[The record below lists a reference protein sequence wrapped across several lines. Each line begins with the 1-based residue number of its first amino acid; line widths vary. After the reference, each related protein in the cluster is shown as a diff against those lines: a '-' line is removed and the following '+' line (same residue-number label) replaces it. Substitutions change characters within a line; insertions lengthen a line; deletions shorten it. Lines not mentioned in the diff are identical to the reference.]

1 MVSRILDDILS
12 YNVLLRHGNGIKNI
26 RSLMPATCTVS
37 SIPAEIRQQDPSFAV
52 NLSRSS
58 KAKAFYFFARDA
70 AGETATFF
78 STAPRLGLAGS
89 AAETRKYY
97 EGGRGLHAPDRDT
110 VLGLGIATSERML
123 GICRGRRK
131 FLAASLTLLCI
142 PAITWIYLFAG
153 SFEDGKPVSLSP
165 LESQAHSPR
174 YAASSQRERESL
186 EVRMREVEAE
196 NRALRRQLSL
206 AQGRGPAHRRGNH
219 SRTYSMEE
227 GTGDSEN
234 LRAGIVAG
242 NSSECGQQPVVEKC
256 ETIHVAIVC
265 AGYNASRDVVTLVKS
280 VLFHRRNPLH
290 FHLIADSIAEQILA
304 TLFQTWMVPA
314 VRVDFYNADEL
325 KSEVSWIPNKHYSGI
340 YGLMKLVLTKTLP
353 ANLERVIV
361 LDTDITFATDIAELW
376 AVFHKFK
383 GQQVLGLVEN
393 QSDWYLGN
401 LWKNHRPW
409 PALGRGYNTGVILL
423 LLDKLR
429 KMKWEQMWRLTA
441 ERELMGMLSTSL
453 ADQDIFN
460 AVIKQ
465 NPFLVYQL
473 PCFWNV
479 QLSDHTRSEQCYRDV
494 SDLKVIHWNSP
505 KKLRVKNKHVEFFR
519 NLYLTFLEYDGNLL
533 RRELFGCPSEADV
546 NSKNLQKQLSE
557 LDEDDL
563 CYEFRRE
570 RFTVHRTHLYFL
582 HYEYEPAADG
592 TDVTL
597 VAQLSMDRLQML
609 EAICKHWEGPIS
621 LALYLSDAEAQQFLR
636 YAQGSEVLMS
646 RHNVGYHIVYKE
658 GQFYPVNLL
667 RNVAMKHI
675 STPYTFLSDID
686 FLPMYGL
693 YEYLRK
699 SVIQLDLAN
708 TKKAMIV
715 PAFETLRYRL
725 SFPKSKAELLSML
738 DMGTLFTFRY
748 HVWTKGHAPTNF
760 AKWRTATTPYRV
772 EWEADFEP
780 YVVVRQDCP
789 EYDRRFVGFGWNK
802 VAHIM
807 ELDAQEYEFIVL
819 PNAYM
824 IHMPHAPSFDI
835 TKFRSNK
842 QYRICLKTLKEE
854 FQQDM
859 SRRYGFAALKY
870 LTAENNS

>member
-1 MVSRILDDILS
+1 M
-12 YNVLLRHGNGIKNI
+12 
-26 RSLMPATCTVS
+26 
-37 SIPAEIRQQDPSFAV
+37 
-52 NLSRSS
+52 
-58 KAKAFYFFARDA
+58 
-70 AGETATFF
+70 
-78 STAPRLGLAGS
+78 
-89 AAETRKYY
+89 
-97 EGGRGLHAPDRDT
+97 
-110 VLGLGIATSERML
+110 
-123 GICRGRRK
+123 
-131 FLAASLTLLCI
+131 
-142 PAITWIYLFAG
+142 
-153 SFEDGKPVSLSP
+153 
-165 LESQAHSPR
+165 
-174 YAASSQRERESL
+174 
-186 EVRMREVEAE
+186 
-196 NRALRRQLSL
+196 
-206 AQGRGPAHRRGNH
+206 
-219 SRTYSMEE
+219 
-227 GTGDSEN
+227 
-234 LRAGIVAG
+234 
-242 NSSECGQQPVVEKC
+242 
-256 ETIHVAIVC
+256 
-265 AGYNASRDVVTLVKS
+265 
-280 VLFHRRNPLH
+280 
-290 FHLIADSIAEQILA
+290 
-304 TLFQTWMVPA
+304 LFQ
-314 VRVDFYNADEL
+314 
-325 KSEVSWIPNKHYSGI
+325 SEVSWIPNKHYSGI

-353 ANLERVIV
+353 PDLQRVIV

-409 PALGRGYNTGVILL
+409 PALGRGFNTGVILL
-423 LLDKLR
+423 LLDRLRKLR
-429 KMKWEQMWRLTA
+429 WEQMWRLTA
-441 ERELMGMLSTSL
+441 ERELMSMLSTSL

-465 NPFLVYQL
+465 NPFLVHQL

-479 QLSDHTRSEQCYRDV
+479 QLSDHTRSEKCYKDV
-494 SDLKVIHWNSP
+494 SDLK
-505 KKLRVKNKHVEFFR
+505 
-519 NLYLTFLEYDGNLL
+519 
-533 RRELFGCPSEADV
+533 
-546 NSKNLQKQLSE
+546 LQKTLLE
-557 LDEDDL
+557 LDEDDP

-582 HYEYEPAADG
+582 HYEYEPSSDH

-646 RHNVGYHIVYKE
+646 RGNVGYHIVYKE

-667 RNVAMKHI
+667 RNVAMQQVK
-675 STPYTFLSDID
+675 TPYMFLSDID

-693 YEYLRK
+693 FEYL
-699 SVIQLDLAN
+699 
-708 TKKAMIV
+708 
-715 PAFETLRYRL
+715 
-725 SFPKSKAELLSML
+725 
-738 DMGTLFTFRY
+738 RY

-772 EWEADFEP
+772 QWEADFEP
-780 YVVVRQDCP
+780 YVMVRRDSP

-807 ELDAQEYEFIVL
+807 ELDAQEYEFVVL

-842 QYRICLKTLKEE
+842 QYRVCLKTLKEE
-854 FQQDM
+854 FQMNM

-870 LTAENNS
+870 MTAENNS

>member
-1 MVSRILDDILS
+1 
-12 YNVLLRHGNGIKNI
+12 
-26 RSLMPATCTVS
+26 
-37 SIPAEIRQQDPSFAV
+37 
-52 NLSRSS
+52 
-58 KAKAFYFFARDA
+58 
-70 AGETATFF
+70 
-78 STAPRLGLAGS
+78 
-89 AAETRKYY
+89 
-97 EGGRGLHAPDRDT
+97 
-110 VLGLGIATSERML
+110 ML

-131 FLAASLTLLCI
+131 FLAASLTVLFV

-165 LESQAHSPR
+165 LESQPHSPR
-174 YAASSQRERESL
+174 YTASSQRERESL
-186 EVRMREVEAE
+186 EVRMREVEEE
-196 NRALRRQLSL
+196 NRVLRKQLSL
-206 AQGRGPAHRRGNH
+206 AQSRSPSHHRSNH
-219 SRTYSMEE
+219 SKTYSMEE
-227 GTGDSEN
+227 GTGDSES

-242 NSSECGQQPVVEKC
+242 NSSECGQQPAVEKC

-290 FHLIADSIAEQILA
+290 FHLIADAIAKQILA

-314 VRVDFYNADEL
+314 VRVDFYDADEL

-353 ANLERVIV
+353 SNLERVIV

-441 ERELMGMLSTSL
+441 ERELMSMLSTSL

-494 SDLKVIHWNSP
+494 SDLK
-505 KKLRVKNKHVEFFR
+505 
-519 NLYLTFLEYDGNLL
+519 
-533 RRELFGCPSEADV
+533 
-546 NSKNLQKQLSE
+546 LQKQLSE

-582 HYEYEPAADG
+582 HYEYESASDN

-675 STPYTFLSDID
+675 STPYMFLSDID

-708 TKKAMIV
+708 TKKALIV

-780 YVVVRQDCP
+780 YVVVRKDCP

-807 ELDAQEYEFIVL
+807 ELDAQEYEFTVL

-859 SRRYGFAALKY
+859 SRHYGFAALKY

>member
-1 MVSRILDDILS
+1 
-12 YNVLLRHGNGIKNI
+12 
-26 RSLMPATCTVS
+26 
-37 SIPAEIRQQDPSFAV
+37 
-52 NLSRSS
+52 
-58 KAKAFYFFARDA
+58 
-70 AGETATFF
+70 
-78 STAPRLGLAGS
+78 
-89 AAETRKYY
+89 
-97 EGGRGLHAPDRDT
+97 
-110 VLGLGIATSERML
+110 ML

-131 FLAASLTLLCI
+131 FLAASLTVLFV

-165 LESQAHSPR
+165 LESQPHSPR
-174 YAASSQRERESL
+174 YTASSQRERESL
-186 EVRMREVEAE
+186 EVRMREVEEE
-196 NRALRRQLSL
+196 NRVLRKQLSL
-206 AQGRGPAHRRGNH
+206 AQSRSPSHHRGNH
-219 SRTYSMEE
+219 SKTYSMEE
-227 GTGDSEN
+227 GTGDSES

-242 NSSECGQQPVVEKC
+242 NSSECGQQPAVEKC

-290 FHLIADSIAEQILA
+290 FHLIADAIAKQILA

-314 VRVDFYNADEL
+314 VRIDFYDADEL

-353 ANLERVIV
+353 SNLERVIV

-441 ERELMGMLSTSL
+441 ERELMSMLSTSL

-494 SDLKVIHWNSP
+494 SDLK
-505 KKLRVKNKHVEFFR
+505 
-519 NLYLTFLEYDGNLL
+519 
-533 RRELFGCPSEADV
+533 
-546 NSKNLQKQLSE
+546 LQKQLSE

-582 HYEYEPAADG
+582 HYEYEPASDN

-675 STPYTFLSDID
+675 STPYMFLSDID

-708 TKKAMIV
+708 TKKALIV

-780 YVVVRQDCP
+780 YVVVRKDCP

-807 ELDAQEYEFIVL
+807 ELDAQEYEFTVL

-859 SRRYGFAALKY
+859 SRHYGFAALKY

>member
-1 MVSRILDDILS
+1 MTAHPGCHRHAGRLWFESQCP
-12 YNVLLRHGNGIKNI
+12 LRLEWIDMASWDTGEGAITWRTSGEVTTGRRQYVPQKETCPKWNH
-26 RSLMPATCTVS
+26 PAQ
-37 SIPAEIRQQDPSFAV
+37 IM
-52 NLSRSS
+52 
-58 KAKAFYFFARDA
+58 
-70 AGETATFF
+70 G
-78 STAPRLGLAGS
+78 
-89 AAETRKYY
+89 RKYY
-97 EGGRGLHAPDRDT
+97 EGGRGPRALGREAA
-110 VLGLGIATSERML
+110 LGLGVATSERML

-131 FLAASLTLLCI
+131 FLAASLTVLCI
-142 PAITWIYLFAG
+142 PAITWLYLFAG

-165 LESQAHSPR
+165 LESQPHSPR
-174 YAASSQRERESL
+174 YAAAGQRERESL
-186 EVRMREVEAE
+186 EVRVREVEEE

-206 AQGRGPAHRRGNH
+206 AQGRGPAHRHGNR
-219 SRTYSMEE
+219 SKSYSVEE

-353 ANLERVIV
+353 TNLERVIV

-546 NSKNLQKQLSE
+546 NSENLQKQLSE

-582 HYEYEPAADG
+582 HYEYEPVSDN

-646 RHNVGYHIVYKE
+646 RHNVAYHIVYKE

-667 RNVAMKHI
+667 RNVAMKHVG
-675 STPYTFLSDID
+675 TPYMFLSDID

-780 YVVVRQDCP
+780 YVVVRRDCP

>member
-1 MVSRILDDILS
+1 MKV
-12 YNVLLRHGNGIKNI
+12 
-26 RSLMPATCTVS
+26 
-37 SIPAEIRQQDPSFAV
+37 
-52 NLSRSS
+52 
-58 KAKAFYFFARDA
+58 
-70 AGETATFF
+70 
-78 STAPRLGLAGS
+78 
-89 AAETRKYY
+89 
-97 EGGRGLHAPDRDT
+97 
-110 VLGLGIATSERML
+110 
-123 GICRGRRK
+123 
-131 FLAASLTLLCI
+131 
-142 PAITWIYLFAG
+142 
-153 SFEDGKPVSLSP
+153 KPLPLSP
-165 LESQAHSPR
+165 LDTQSSLPAHGVGEHQA
-174 YAASSQRERESL
+174 L
-186 EVRMREVEAE
+186 ELRVRVVEEE
-196 NRALRRQLSL
+196 NRALRRELSRPPRSPSTRL
-206 AQGRGPAHRRGNH
+206 SNGGHRGNRSH
-219 SRTYSMEE
+219 SEE
-227 GTGDSEN
+227 GTGDNEGQK
-234 LRAGIVAG
+234 AAAVG
-242 NSSECGQQPVVEKC
+242 NSSDCVQQPVVDKC

-290 FHLIADSIAEQILA
+290 FHFITDSIAQQILSS
-304 TLFQTWMVPA
+304 LFHTWMVPA
-314 VRVDFYNADEL
+314 VRVDFYDADEL
-325 KSEVSWIPNKHYSGI
+325 K
-340 YGLMKLVLTKTLP
+340 
-353 ANLERVIV
+353 RVIV

-409 PALGRGYNTGVILL
+409 PALGRGFNTGVILL
-423 LLDKLR
+423 LLDRLRKLR
-429 KMKWEQMWRLTA
+429 WEQMWRLTA
-441 ERELMGMLSTSL
+441 ERELMSMLSTSL
-453 ADQDIFN
+453 ADQ
-460 AVIKQ
+460 
-465 NPFLVYQL
+465 
-473 PCFWNV
+473 
-479 QLSDHTRSEQCYRDV
+479 LSDHTRSEKCYKDV

-533 RRELFGCPSEADV
+533 RRELFGCPSEADH
-546 NSKNLQKQLSE
+546 NSENLQKTLSE
-557 LDEDDL
+557 LDEDDP

-582 HYEYEPAADG
+582 HYEYESSSDNN
-592 TDVTL
+592 DVTL

-646 RHNVGYHIVYKE
+646 RGNVGYHIVYKE

-667 RNVAMKHI
+667 RNVAMQQVN
-675 STPYTFLSDID
+675 TPYMFLSDID

-699 SVIQLDLAN
+699 SVVQLDMAN
-708 TKKAMIV
+708 TKKALVV

-725 SFPKSKAELLSML
+725 SYPKSKAELLSQL

-772 EWEADFEP
+772 QWEADFEP
-780 YVVVRQDCP
+780 YVMVRRDSP

-807 ELDAQEYEFIVL
+807 ELDAQVADTSPSLYPTYL
-819 PNAYM
+819 P
-824 IHMPHAPSFDI
+824 I
-835 TKFRSNK
+835 
-842 QYRICLKTLKEE
+842 
-854 FQQDM
+854 
-859 SRRYGFAALKY
+859 Y
-870 LTAENNS
+870 LSKLS

>member
-1 MVSRILDDILS
+1 
-12 YNVLLRHGNGIKNI
+12 
-26 RSLMPATCTVS
+26 
-37 SIPAEIRQQDPSFAV
+37 
-52 NLSRSS
+52 
-58 KAKAFYFFARDA
+58 
-70 AGETATFF
+70 
-78 STAPRLGLAGS
+78 
-89 AAETRKYY
+89 
-97 EGGRGLHAPDRDT
+97 
-110 VLGLGIATSERML
+110 ML

-131 FLAASLTLLCI
+131 FLAASLTLLFV
-142 PAITWIYLFAG
+142 PAFTWIYLFSG
-153 SFEDGKPVSLSP
+153 SFEDGKAVSLSP
-165 LESQAHSPR
+165 IESQPHSPH
-174 YAASSQRERESL
+174 YTASNQRERESL
-186 EVRMREVEAE
+186 EIRMREVEEE
-196 NRALRRQLSL
+196 NRALRKQLSL
-206 AQGRGPAHRRGNH
+206 AQSRSPMHRRGNH
-219 SRTYSMEE
+219 SKTYSMEE
-227 GTGDSEN
+227 GTGDSES

-242 NSSECGQQPVVEKC
+242 NSSECGQQPAVEKC

-290 FHLIADSIAEQILA
+290 FHLIADAIAKQILA

-314 VRVDFYNADEL
+314 VRIDFYDADEL

-353 ANLERVIV
+353 SSLERVIV

-441 ERELMGMLSTSL
+441 ERELMSMLSTSL

-494 SDLKVIHWNSP
+494 SDLK
-505 KKLRVKNKHVEFFR
+505 
-519 NLYLTFLEYDGNLL
+519 
-533 RRELFGCPSEADV
+533 
-546 NSKNLQKQLSE
+546 LQKQLSE

-582 HYEYEPAADG
+582 HYEYEPASDN

-646 RHNVGYHIVYKE
+646 RRNVGYHIVYKE

-675 STPYTFLSDID
+675 STPYMFLSDID

-708 TKKAMIV
+708 TKKALIV

-760 AKWRTATTPYRV
+760 AKWRTATTPYQV

-780 YVVVRQDCP
+780 YVVVRRDCP

>member
-1 MVSRILDDILS
+1 MMESPCLC
-12 YNVLLRHGNGIKNI
+12 LRWSPRRTAPGTQP
-26 RSLMPATCTVS
+26 PASGSVRAWRCACARWRRRTAPSAGS
-37 SIPAEIRQQDPSFAV
+37 SAWPRAEPQPIAEAITPRPTPWRRALETARTFGLASWQATAPSV
-52 NLSRSS
+52 GSSRSW
-58 KAKAFYFFARDA
+58 R
-70 AGETATFF
+70 
-78 STAPRLGLAGS
+78 
-89 AAETRKYY
+89 
-97 EGGRGLHAPDRDT
+97 
-110 VLGLGIATSERML
+110 
-123 GICRGRRK
+123 
-131 FLAASLTLLCI
+131 
-142 PAITWIYLFAG
+142 
-153 SFEDGKPVSLSP
+153 
-165 LESQAHSPR
+165 
-174 YAASSQRERESL
+174 
-186 EVRMREVEAE
+186 
-196 NRALRRQLSL
+196 
-206 AQGRGPAHRRGNH
+206 
-219 SRTYSMEE
+219 
-227 GTGDSEN
+227 
-234 LRAGIVAG
+234 
-242 NSSECGQQPVVEKC
+242 
-256 ETIHVAIVC
+256 
-265 AGYNASRDVVTLVKS
+265 NA
-280 VLFHRRNPLH
+280 RRNPLH

-546 NSKNLQKQLSE
+546 NSENLQKQLSE

-582 HYEYEPAADG
+582 HYEYEPAADS

-675 STPYTFLSDID
+675 STPYMFLSDID

-780 YVVVRQDCP
+780 YVVVRRDCP

-807 ELDAQEYEFIVL
+807 ELDVQEYEFIVL

>member
-1 MVSRILDDILS
+1 
-12 YNVLLRHGNGIKNI
+12 
-26 RSLMPATCTVS
+26 
-37 SIPAEIRQQDPSFAV
+37 
-52 NLSRSS
+52 
-58 KAKAFYFFARDA
+58 
-70 AGETATFF
+70 
-78 STAPRLGLAGS
+78 
-89 AAETRKYY
+89 
-97 EGGRGLHAPDRDT
+97 
-110 VLGLGIATSERML
+110 ML

-131 FLAASLTLLCI
+131 FLAASLALLFI
-142 PAITWIYLFAG
+142 PALTWLYLSAANF
-153 SFEDGKPVSLSP
+153 SVKPLPLSP
-165 LESQAHSPR
+165 LEPQSSTLVGGAGERQA
-174 YAASSQRERESL
+174 L
-186 EVRMREVEAE
+186 ELRVREVEEE
-196 NRALRRQLSL
+196 NRALRRELS
-206 AQGRGPAHRRGNH
+206 QPPRNPTHTNHHGNGRHGNQSH
-219 SRTYSMEE
+219 APVVREGSRHGEAPKGAAT
-227 GTGDSEN
+227 
-234 LRAGIVAG
+234 G
-242 NSSECGQQPVVEKC
+242 NSSDCVSQPVVDKC
-256 ETIHVAIVC
+256 ETIHMAIVC

-290 FHLIADSIAEQILA
+290 FHFITDSIAQQILA
-304 TLFQTWMVPA
+304 SLFRTWMVPA
-314 VRVDFYNADEL
+314 VRVDFYDADEL

-353 ANLERVIV
+353 SDLQKVIV

-409 PALGRGYNTGVILL
+409 PALGRGFNTGVILL
-423 LLDKLR
+423 LLDRLRKLR
-429 KMKWEQMWRLTA
+429 WEQMWRLTA
-441 ERELMGMLSTSL
+441 ERELMSMLSTSL
-453 ADQDIFN
+453 ADQ
-460 AVIKQ
+460 
-465 NPFLVYQL
+465 
-473 PCFWNV
+473 
-479 QLSDHTRSEQCYRDV
+479 
-494 SDLKVIHWNSP
+494 VIHWNSP

-533 RRELFGCPSEADV
+533 RRELFGCPSETDH
-546 NSKNLQKQLSE
+546 NSENLQKTLLE
-557 LDEDDL
+557 LDEDDP

-582 HYEYEPAADG
+582 HYEYEPSADQS
-592 TDVTL
+592 DVTL

-646 RHNVGYHIVYKE
+646 RSNVGYHIVYKE

-667 RNVAMKHI
+667 RNVAMRQVN
-675 STPYTFLSDID
+675 TPYMFLSDID

-699 SVIQLDLAN
+699 SVVQLDMAN
-708 TKKAMIV
+708 TKKALVV

-725 SFPKSKAELLSML
+725 SYPKSKAELLSQL

-772 EWEADFEP
+772 QWEADFEP
-780 YVVVRQDCP
+780 YVMVRRDCP

-807 ELDAQEYEFIVL
+807 ELDAQEYEFVVL

-835 TKFRSNK
+835 TKFRSNE
-842 QYRICLKTLKEE
+842 QYRVCLKTLKEE
-854 FQQDM
+854 FQQNM

-870 LTAENNS
+870 MTAENNS

>member
-1 MVSRILDDILS
+1 MLPRGRPRALGAA
-12 YNVLLRHGNGIKNI
+12 VLLLGLLLLVG
-26 RSLMPATCTVS
+26 LFLLAG
-37 SIPAEIRQQDPSFAV
+37 DPRA
-52 NLSRSS
+52 
-58 KAKAFYFFARDA
+58 DA
-70 AGETATFF
+70 AGGSCCRPTPPEPPDGRPSGPAAREG
-78 STAPRLGLAGS
+78 APRPP
-89 AAETRKYY
+89 R
-97 EGGRGLHAPDRDT
+97 
-110 VLGLGIATSERML
+110 
-123 GICRGRRK
+123 CQ
-131 FLAASLTLLCI
+131 LL
-142 PAITWIYLFAG
+142 
-153 SFEDGKPVSLSP
+153 
-165 LESQAHSPR
+165 
-174 YAASSQRERESL
+174 
-186 EVRMREVEAE
+186 
-196 NRALRRQLSL
+196 
-206 AQGRGPAHRRGNH
+206 
-219 SRTYSMEE
+219 
-227 GTGDSEN
+227 
-234 LRAGIVAG
+234 
-242 NSSECGQQPVVEKC
+242 
-256 ETIHVAIVC
+256 HVAIVC
-265 AGYNASRDVVTLVKS
+265 AGLNSSREVVTLVKS
-280 VLFHRRNPLH
+280 MLFYRKNPLH
-290 FHLIADSIAEQILA
+290 LHLVTDAVARSILE
-304 TLFQTWMVPA
+304 TLFRTWMVPA
-314 VRVDFYNADEL
+314 LGVSFYDADQP
-325 KSEVSWIPNKHYSGI
+325 KPQISWIPNKHYSGI

-353 ANLERVIV
+353 ATLERVIV
-361 LDTDITFATDIAELW
+361 LDTDITFATDVAELW

-533 RRELFGCPSEADV
+533 RRELFGCPSEAGVPDAS
-546 NSKNLQKQLSE
+546 SKDLQKQLSE

-582 HYEYEPAADG
+582 HYEYEPAADN

-636 YAQGSEVLMS
+636 YAQGSEVLMG

-667 RNVAMKHI
+667 RNVALKHI
-675 STPYTFLSDID
+675 STPYMFLSDID

-699 SVIQLDLAN
+699 SVVQLDLAN

-725 SFPKSKAELLSML
+725 SFPKSKAELLTML

-780 YVVVRQDCP
+780 YVVVRRDCP

-807 ELDAQEYEFIVL
+807 ELDAQEYELLVL
-819 PNAYM
+819 PEAFT
-824 IHMPHAPSFDI
+824 IHLPH
-835 TKFRSNK
+835 T
-842 QYRICLKTLKEE
+842 
-854 FQQDM
+854 
-859 SRRYGFAALKY
+859 
-870 LTAENNS
+870 

>member
-1 MVSRILDDILS
+1 
-12 YNVLLRHGNGIKNI
+12 
-26 RSLMPATCTVS
+26 MPATCSVS
-37 SIPAEIRQQDPSFAV
+37 LIPAGIRQQDPSFAV
-52 NLSRSS
+52 NFSPSS

-70 AGETATFF
+70 AGGTATFF
-78 STAPRLGLAGS
+78 SPSPRLGLAGS

-97 EGGRGLHAPDRDT
+97 EGGRGPHAPDRDT
-110 VLGLGIATSERML
+110 ALGLGIATSERML

-142 PAITWIYLFAG
+142 PAVTWIYLFAG
-153 SFEDGKPVSLSP
+153 SFEGPSPEPALQGKLWSRDPYLGSSPLDGKPVSLSP

-206 AQGRGPAHRRGNH
+206 AQGRGPAHHRGNH